1 MILRRVV
8 KMYGIHDI
16 EHPEI
21 TWIERTGYP
30 SYAQYTQPTEINCE
44 YCGEVIEEDDSY
56 IDTYYDYICEDCLL
70 KLHRRGI

>member
-1 MILRRVV
+1 
-8 KMYGIHDI
+8 MYGIRDI

-56 IDTYYDYICEDCLL
+56 IDTYYDYLCEDCLL
-70 KLHRRGI
+70 KLHRRGV